1 MHVIA
6 HVTDLQYH
14 RGADELKTAGSDRPS
29 SLEAMTV
36 REVFE
41 TSDSFWR
48 DIYAAND
55 VYGVI
60 YQERNTAVLSM
71 VHRLTLLKGVPLL
84 EVGCGAGLVSV
95 ALAKQG
101 HKMTATDVAA
111 AMVGEYTKT
120 CRRGR
125 RPAAG

>member
-1 MHVIA
+1 M
-6 HVTDLQYH
+6 TDH
-14 RGADELKTAGSDRPS
+14 RRRGVDELETAESNKTS
-29 SLEAMTV
+29 SLNAMTV

-41 TSDSFWR
+41 SGASFCR
-48 DIYAAND
+48 DVYAADD
-55 VYGVI
+55 VYSVI
-60 YQERNTAVLSM
+60 YQETNTAVLSM